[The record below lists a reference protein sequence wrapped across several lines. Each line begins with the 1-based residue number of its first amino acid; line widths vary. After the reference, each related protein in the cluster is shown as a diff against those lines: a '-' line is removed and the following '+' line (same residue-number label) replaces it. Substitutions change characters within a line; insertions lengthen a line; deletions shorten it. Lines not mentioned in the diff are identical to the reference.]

1 MDMEDEIR
9 NLGLLVDTVAARV
22 VREVQ
27 AGSDQLLK
35 ELLWNVPT
43 NILAVNARD
52 TDDEASET
60 GT

>member
-1 MDMEDEIR
+1 MEEQIR

-22 VREVQ
+22 VRELQ
-27 AGSDQLLK
+27 EGSDKLLK

-43 NILAVNARD
+43 NILALNARD

-60 GT
+60 GR

>member
-60 GT
+60 GR